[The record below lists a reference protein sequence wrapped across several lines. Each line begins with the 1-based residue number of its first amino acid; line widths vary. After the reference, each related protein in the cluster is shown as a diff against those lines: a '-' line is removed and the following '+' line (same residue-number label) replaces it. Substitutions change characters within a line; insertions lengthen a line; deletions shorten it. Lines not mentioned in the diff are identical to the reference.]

1 VEAPFHGFAFWFD
14 VEFNGPA
21 IFSSNNNVNDPS
33 QAKRRGKNDEVIVL
47 STAPEDPPTH
57 WQQVL
62 KFSFVPLVVPH
73 FITKVSKFI
82 YPSNSCMTSTTQLCA
97 DPALLL

>member
-21 IFSSNNNVNDPS
+21 KLSSNKRVNDLYSHDPS
-33 QAKRRGKNDEVIVL
+33 QTKKKGKNDEVIVL

-62 KFSFVPLVVPH
+62 KFSSVPLGVLH
-73 FITKVSKFI
+73 FHYKGFK
-82 YPSNSCMTSTTQLCA
+82 NQLPFHFLHHIN
-97 DPALLL
+97 D